1 MHVRVNDVSRE
12 VDAQTDA
19 DDQNGAGHG
28 VDFKI
33 WNLKKKIILTQQ
45 STNLYIWKRIIIYL
59 SNQLTNK
66 TKKWLQLNV

>member
-33 WNLKKKIILTQQ
+33 WK
-45 STNLYIWKRIIIYL
+45 
-59 SNQLTNK
+59 NK
-66 TKKWLQLNV
+66 FESFSDFND

>member
-33 WNLKKKIILTQQ
+33 WKKKFE
-45 STNLYIWKRIIIYL
+45 SFFDFNDWSVKNLFQYAK
-59 SNQLTNK
+59 
-66 TKKWLQLNV
+66 